1 MSVFQERVIQTPLL
15 PGCLQGKEVC
25 VSRAQRTISRSAA
38 PGMRLKRAR
47 LKATPPRAV
56 GPWIN
61 PIRLCST
68 LQHRLQRETR
78 MGRALLAT
86 AALLIIAASPAM
98 PQQKTI
104 KIGFISTFSG
114 PVAAIG
120 NDMRNSFELGLDHN
134 GRKLGGLPV
143 EVIYE
148 DDLFKPEVGVQK
160 TQKLIESDK
169 VDFIVGYIWSNVLLA
184 SLKPLVDSQTF
195 TIVTNAGASQLAG
208 ELCSPYVFSTSWNND
223 QTPQAVGLYMN
234 QKGVKTAFLIG
245 PNYAA
250 GKDMLEGV
258 AATFKGQ
265 IVGRELTRWPD
276 QLDFAAELSKA
287 RAAKPDAIFAFYPG
301 GPGIQFITQYVQSG
315 LKGQIPL
322 YTAFTIDE
330 LSLPRL
336 KELAVGIPGAQEWVN
351 DLPNEANKK
360 FVTDYKAKYKS
371 SPSFYGAQTYD
382 AVALIE
388 SALKAVN
395 NDMSKKEDLR
405 KALEKAD
412 FKSVRGNF
420 KFGPNHIPIQNFYLQ
435 DAVKQGD
442 EYVLKTVAT
451 IVENDQDK
459 HFQNCHMK

>member
-1 MSVFQERVIQTPLL
+1 
-15 PGCLQGKEVC
+15 
-25 VSRAQRTISRSAA
+25 
-38 PGMRLKRAR
+38 MRK
-47 LKATPPRAV
+47 
-56 GPWIN
+56 
-61 PIRLCST
+61 
-68 LQHRLQRETR
+68 
-78 MGRALLAT
+78 ALLAT
-86 AALLIIAASPAM
+86 AALLIITASPAM

-169 VDFIVGYIWSNVLLA
+169 VDFVVGYIWSNVLLA

-208 ELCSPYVFSTSWNND
+208 ELCSPFVFSTSWNND

-234 QKGVKTAFLIG
+234 QKGVKSAFLIG

-276 QLDFAAELSKA
+276 QLDFSAELSKA
-287 RAAKPDAIFAFYPG
+287 RAAKPEAIFAFYPG
-301 GPGIQFITQYVQSG
+301 GAGIQFITQYVQSG

-336 KELAVGIPGAQEWVN
+336 KDLALGIPGAQEWVN

-360 FVTDYKAKYKS
+360 FVADYKAKYKS

-382 AVALIE
+382 AVGLID
-388 SALKAVN
+388 SGLKAVN

-435 DAVKQGD
+435 DVVKQGD

>member
-1 MSVFQERVIQTPLL
+1 M
-15 PGCLQGKEVC
+15 K
-25 VSRAQRTISRSAA
+25 
-38 PGMRLKRAR
+38 
-47 LKATPPRAV
+47 
-56 GPWIN
+56 
-61 PIRLCST
+61 
-68 LQHRLQRETR
+68 
-78 MGRALLAT
+78 RALLAT
-86 AALLIIAASPAM
+86 TVLATLGATLGAM
-98 PQQKTI
+98 PATSQQKTI
-104 KIGFISTFSG
+104 KIGFVSTFSG
-114 PVAAIG
+114 PPAAIG
-120 NDMRNSFELGLDHN
+120 NDMRNSFELALDHL
-134 GRKLGGLPV
+134 GRKIGGLPV

-148 DDLFKPEVGVQK
+148 DDQTKPEVGVQK

-169 VDFIVGYIWSNVLLA
+169 VDFVVGYIWSNVLLA
-184 SLKPLVDSQTF
+184 SLKPLVDSKTV
-195 TIVTNAGASQLAG
+195 TVVTNAGASQLAG

-276 QLDFAAELSKA
+276 QLDFSAELSKA

-301 GPGIQFITQYVQSG
+301 GAGIQFITQYAQSG

-322 YTAFTIDE
+322 YTAFTIDD

-336 KELAVGIPGAQEWVN
+336 KDLAVGIPGAQQWVN
-351 DLPNEANKK
+351 DLPNEANKRY
-360 FVTDYKAKYKS
+360 VADYRARWYNTY
-371 SPSFYGAQTYD
+371 PSFYGAQTYD
-382 AVALIE
+382 AAPLLDSVV
-388 SALKAVN
+388 KAVKG
-395 NDMSKKEDLR
+395 DLSKKDEMR
-405 KALEKAD
+405 RAAEKAD

-435 DAVKQGD
+435 EAVKEGND
-442 EYVLKTVAT
+442 YRLKTVAT

-459 HFQNCHMK
+459 HWQKCKMPN

>member
-1 MSVFQERVIQTPLL
+1 MKRILL
-15 PGCLQGKEVC
+15 GTVALVALG
-25 VSRAQRTISRSAA
+25 TA
-38 PGMRLKRAR
+38 P
-47 LKATPPRAV
+47 
-56 GPWIN
+56 
-61 PIRLCST
+61 
-68 LQHRLQRETR
+68 
-78 MGRALLAT
+78 AL
-86 AALLIIAASPAM
+86 

-104 KIGFISTFSG
+104 KIGVVSTFSG

-120 NDMRNSFELGLDHN
+120 NDMRNSFELGLDHL

-148 DDLFKPEVGVQK
+148 DDQLKPEVGVQK

-184 SLKPLVDSQTF
+184 SLKPIVDSKTF
-195 TIVTNAGASQLAG
+195 AIVTNAGASQLAG

-265 IVGRELTRWPD
+265 VIGRELTRWPD
-276 QLDFAAELSKA
+276 QLDFSAELSKA
-287 RAAKPDAIFAFYPG
+287 RAAKPEAIFAFYPG
-301 GPGIQFITQYVQSG
+301 GAGIQFITQYAQSG

-336 KELAVGIPGAQEWVN
+336 KDLAVGIPGAQQWVN

-360 FVTDYKAKYKS
+360 YVADYKAKYKL
-371 SPSFYGAQTYD
+371 SPSFYGSQTYD
-382 AVALIE
+382 AAALID
-388 SALKAVN
+388 SALKAVKG
-395 NDMSKKEDLR
+395 DMTKKDELR
-405 KALEKAD
+405 RALEKAD

-420 KFGPNHIPIQNFYLQ
+420 KFGRNHIPIQNFYLQ

-442 EYVLKTVAT
+442 DYVLKTVAT

-459 HFQNCHMK
+459 HVDKCPMK